1 MFWGTKNKNKKT
13 TKSKKAQDLQKS
25 CSGGKHQGFAGDAL
39 RAQALENVR
48 VARAHIGEDVLD
60 RIAEAMAR
68 KQNSPME
75 QARARIQ
82 NTDPAK
88 VALELK
94 AMMED
99 R

>member
-1 MFWGTKNKNKKT
+1 M
-13 TKSKKAQDLQKS
+13 
-25 CSGGKHQGFAGDAL
+25 